1 MTDDVFY
8 PVPGRSESFN
18 HRLAGHEAGHALV
31 GRSLGMKIWSVT
43 IDLIAD
49 RMAVIRASAFVPPLS
64 TN

>member
-18 HRLAGHEAGHALV
+18 HRLAGHDAGHALV

-43 IDLIAD
+43 IVPD
-49 RMAVIRASAFVPPLS
+49 RGPNGGYQGRSMRLSPLA
-64 TN
+64 